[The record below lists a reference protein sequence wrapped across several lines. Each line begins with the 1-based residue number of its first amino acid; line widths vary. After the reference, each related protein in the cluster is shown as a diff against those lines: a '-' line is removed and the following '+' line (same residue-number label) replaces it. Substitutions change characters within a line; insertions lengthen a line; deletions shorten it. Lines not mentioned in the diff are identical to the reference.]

1 MSRPTSPPKI
11 ETYVEADI
19 KCYLCGT
26 LAGAI
31 ECDRERNPSRVVF
44 RPVGAPAATA
54 IDDVSH
60 IRCPRC
66 AGATYLDDV
75 TVLTRRIETLEWLE
89 DQPRRGRPPK
99 RLIEQRRREQAAFE
113 ASAA

>member
-1 MSRPTSPPKI
+1 
-11 ETYVEADI
+11 
-19 KCYLCGT
+19 
-26 LAGAI
+26 
-31 ECDRERNPSRVVF
+31 
-44 RPVGAPAATA
+44 
-54 IDDVSH
+54 
-60 IRCPRC
+60 
-66 AGATYLDDV
+66 V